1 MAREKFGTR
10 FGVLMAMVGSAVG
23 LGNMWRFPY
32 MVSEYGGAAFIF
44 VYILCVFCLC
54 LPIFFAEF
62 IIGRRSQTNA
72 FRAFDK
78 LAPGTPW
85 KWVGMVAVTAPV
97 IILSYYSVIGG
108 WSIQYF
114 FKACT
119 FGFTERVTQEYLDT
133 MFAGFISSTWAPIL
147 GHTFFLIVTSLVLL
161 GGVKSGIERFG
172 KVMMPVLYIIVL
184 AIAIWTAMLPGASE
198 GLSFLFNPDFAKIDA
213 SVCAAALGQAF
224 FSLSL
229 GYGTMLTYASY
240 VSKKEDIAS
249 SSTTIA
255 VSDLVFSLIASCA
268 IMPAVFAF
276 GLDTQGGPGL
286 VFQTLPYIFSQM
298 PLGGLVAILF
308 FLSLIVAA
316 LTSSISLF
324 EVGVAYLTE
333 EKKMSRKKAVMLLF
347 AIIWPIGVLCSLS
360 FGPLSDIKI
369 FGNTIFDFL
378 DKLSANF
385 LMTLGSLMVVLF
397 VGWKMK
403 KPDVFDEFTNGG
415 TINRN
420 TRIFKIVWPVIRYVA
435 PLAILAIFLSN
446 LLKIS

>member
-62 IIGRRSQTNA
+62 IIGRRSQANA

-184 AIAIWTAMLPGASE
+184 VIAIWTAMLPGASE

-333 EKKMSRKKAVMLLF
+333 EKKMSRKKAVVLLF

>member
-62 IIGRRSQTNA
+62 IIGRRSQANA

-184 AIAIWTAMLPGASE
+184 VIAIWTAMLPGASE

>member
-44 VYILCVFCLC
+44 IYILCVFCLC

-97 IILSYYSVIGG
+97 VILSYYSVIGG

-184 AIAIWTAMLPGASE
+184 VIAIWTAMLPGASE

-333 EKKMSRKKAVMLLF
+333 EKKMSRKKAVVLLF

-360 FGPLSDIKI
+360 FGPLSDFKI
-369 FGNTIFDFL
+369 FGNNIFDFL